1 MSFDTIEAIIGG
13 ITICLMVVTQIM
25 YMMDVIKLRVK
36 PSVLSWFGW
45 ALLMGVGMLAQI
57 LESGWEY
64 SQLPIIAATFGCVSI
79 GVTALLLKHYSLQK
93 VDWYILAAG
102 LFCLVLYLV
111 SNNAWLTTIYSIVA
125 DFVIAIPTL
134 IKVYND
140 PKSEKSNA
148 WYISF
153 TSWFLTLIICFNHNL
168 LYALF
173 PTYLFMFSV
182 GVIVL
187 MNRKQKVLKLTV

>member
-13 ITICLMVVTQIM
+13 VAICLMVATQLM
-25 YMMDVIKLRVK
+25 YMLDVIKLRIK

-57 LESGWEY
+57 VESGWEY
-64 SQLPIIAATFGCVSI
+64 NQLPIIAATIGCVSI
-79 GVTALLLKHYSLQK
+79 GFTALMLKNYCLNK

-111 SNNAWLTTIYSIVA
+111 TDDAWLTTIYSIVA
-125 DFVIAIPTL
+125 DFIIAIPTL
-134 IKVYND
+134 IKVFKH

-153 TSWFLTLIICFNHNL
+153 ACWGLTLVICFNHNL

-173 PTYLFMFSV
+173 PIYLFIFS
-182 GVIVL
+182 GGMIVL
-187 MNRKQKVLKLTV
+187 MNRNSKP